1 LVAGLSAVTVSAVS
15 APSALA
21 IVRALSAVS
30 MAPAAQAGI
39 ALASSAQVASAGIRI
54 VPPVNALALSAP
66 ALIAGG
72 LIALLRVALDRIAL
86 VLSAV
91 GVIFARG
98 LRVLAAAAVARSAAR
113 GAPRARAALE
123 HAPLRSR
130 NAALSAAR

>member
-1 LVAGLSAVTVSAVS
+1 LVAGLSAVNVSAVS

-30 MAPAAQAGI
+30 MLPAALAGI
-39 ALASSAQVASAGIRI
+39 GLASSAQVASAGVRI
-54 VPPVNALALSAP
+54 VPPAIALALIAP
-66 ALIAGG
+66 TLIAGG
-72 LIALLRVALDRIAL
+72 LIAPLRGALDRIAP

-91 GVIFARG
+91 GVIFAPVLRG
-98 LRVLAAAAVARSAAR
+98 LAAAAVARSAAR